1 MIFRLAQN
9 YQKMPSGRTHDRI
22 TLWNLPAVTVLTL
35 FFTKS
40 SDLTLIVSGGFLFS
54 GLMLSPDLDL
64 NSLPFKRWGWLRWI
78 WIPYQKLVRHRSI
91 FSHGL
96 VVGTTL
102 RVLYLACWVMVVG
115 ELGVI
120 AIAFLGYHPW
130 SWQDIA
136 SQMARWPFQ
145 YRAQYIALFLG
156 LELGAIAH
164 ILSDWTISTSKKL
177 IKKSQK
183 SDGLSSRRNAN
194 AREKYRPRKVLPKK
208 KKKTQSQSSKRL

>member
-1 MIFRLAQN
+1 MIFRIAQD

-22 TLWNLPAVTVLTL
+22 TLWNLPAVTVLSL
-35 FFTKS
+35 FVTKS
-40 SDLTLIVSGGFLFS
+40 SELTLIVSGGFLFS

-96 VVGTTL
+96 VIGTTL
-102 RVLYLACWVMVVG
+102 RVIYLACWAMVVG
-115 ELGVI
+115 GLGVMVI
-120 AIAFLGYHPW
+120 AVLGDNSW
-130 SWQDIA
+130 SWQDWATQIA
-136 SQMARWPFQ
+136 RSQRLPLASLFQ

-164 ILSDWTISTSKKL
+164 ILSDWTISTYKKL
-177 IKKSQK
+177 SKNSQK
-183 SDGLSSRRNAN
+183 RGRT
-194 AREKYRPRKVLPKK
+194 RKVLPKK
-208 KKKTQSQSSKRL
+208 KKKTQRQSRTRS

>member
-22 TLWNLPAVTVLTL
+22 TLWNLPAVTVLSL

-40 SDLTLIVSGGFLFS
+40 SELTLILSGGFLFS

-96 VVGTTL
+96 VIGTTL
-102 RVLYLACWVMVVG
+102 RILYLAFWAMVVG
-115 ELGVI
+115 GLGVI
-120 AIAFLGYHPW
+120 AIALLGYTPW
-130 SWQDIA
+130 SWQDLVPL
-136 SQMARWPFQ
+136 MARSQLQ
-145 YRAQYIALFLG
+145 YRQQYIALFLG

-164 ILSDWTISTSKKL
+164 IVSDWTISTYKKL
-177 IKKSQK
+177 SKSSQK
-183 SDGLSSRRNAN
+183 RGRT
-194 AREKYRPRKVLPKK
+194 RKVLPKK
-208 KKKTQSQSSKRL
+208 KKKTHRQSRHRS